1 MIFTKKVAGTMTEE
15 TGQQVAA
22 NVSYMLAFDEFMDQL
37 VSQGKTDG
45 IAHVFHN
52 DGFVVR
58 ERKFTD
64 QSAVDEYMLFCNT
77 RQLQAGYDISLVAGD
92 L

>member
-45 IAHVFHN
+45 MVSVFHN

-58 ERKFTD
+58 ERRFTD
-64 QSAVDEYMLFCNT
+64 QSAVDEYLTYCNT
-77 RQLQAGYDISLVAGD
+77 RQLEAGYDISLVPGD
-92 L
+92 I

>member
-15 TGQQVAA
+15 TGHLVAA
-22 NVSYMLAFDEFMDQL
+22 NVSFMLAFDEFMDQL

-45 IAHVFHN
+45 IAHVFRN

-58 ERKFTD
+58 ERNFTD
-64 QSAVDEYMLFCNT
+64 QSAVDEYMIFCNT